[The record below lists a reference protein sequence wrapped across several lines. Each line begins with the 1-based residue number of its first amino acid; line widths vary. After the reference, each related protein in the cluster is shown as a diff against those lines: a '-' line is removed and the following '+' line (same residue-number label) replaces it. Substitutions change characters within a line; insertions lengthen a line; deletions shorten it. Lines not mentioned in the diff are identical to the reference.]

1 MQAIRSTTA
10 TPASASATD
19 ALESA
24 AIDLQN
30 LACTLTALSTSQGDR
45 QELQAAL
52 CLTATVAERISEDL
66 TRTSDQD

>member
-30 LACTLTALSTSQGDR
+30 LAHTLTALSTSQGDR
-45 QELQAAL
+45 REIQAAL
-52 CLTATVAERISEDL
+52 CLTATVAQRIGENLS
-66 TRTSDQD
+66 R

>member
-1 MQAIRSTTA
+1 MQAIHQTTA
-10 TPASASATD
+10 VPAPASATD

-30 LACTLTALSTSQGDR
+30 LAHTLTALSTSQGDR

-52 CLTATVAERISEDL
+52 CLTARMAEQLAGDL
-66 TRTSDQD
+66 EQMAL